1 MASPETQPSLYERLG
16 GIYSIA
22 TVVDDFIDR
31 IMNDPRINTNPAVNE
46 AHHKVPP
53 AGFKY
58 LVTEMVGWASG
69 GPQKY
74 TGRPMRESHEHLN
87 ITPKEWDA
95 FMDDFQQTLDK
106 FGVPAAEQAEL
117 KAIVNS
123 TYGDIV
129 IGKWRHRNWQ
139 IVIGIT
145 ATHSPKELDM
155 SMIGKVDS
163 LWRYPVKSMRG
174 EELEELFAAFPG
186 IYGDRVFAFRSSANH
201 KGFPYLTARD
211 QRRLLQYRPRF
222 RFPDKAA
229 RPINLIDAE
238 SKNANPLSA
247 DLVELVVDVDTPDG
261 KRLAIDDPALID
273 MLRAD
278 IDQKHQVTLMQSQRA
293 MTDCRPVSIFSLQ
306 SARQLAEETETPVDK
321 RRFRANVYVDLA
333 SSKGFAENELV
344 GRSVRIGS
352 KVIITVLER
361 DPRCVVITLDPDT
374 GEQTSAILKKVAQAH
389 EGMAGVYGAVLV
401 EGMLHKGDSVEL
413 LD

>member
-1 MASPETQPSLYERLG
+1 M
-16 GIYSIA
+16 SI
-22 TVVDDFIDR
+22 
-31 IMNDPRINTNPAVNE
+31 
-46 AHHKVPP
+46 
-53 AGFKY
+53 
-58 LVTEMVGWASG
+58 
-69 GPQKY
+69 
-74 TGRPMRESHEHLN
+74 
-87 ITPKEWDA
+87 
-95 FMDDFQQTLDK
+95 
-106 FGVPAAEQAEL
+106 
-117 KAIVNS
+117 
-123 TYGDIV
+123 
-129 IGKWRHRNWQ
+129 
-139 IVIGIT
+139 
-145 ATHSPKELDM
+145 
-155 SMIGKVDS
+155 IGKVDS

-174 EELEELFAAFPG
+174 EELDEAFAGFPG

-201 KGFPYLTARD
+201 TGFPYLTARD

-306 SARQLAEETETPVDK
+306 SAQQLAEETGMPVDK
-321 RRFRANVYVDLA
+321 RRFRANVYVDLTA
-333 SSKGFAENELV
+333 SKGFAENELV
-344 GRSVRIGS
+344 GRSVLIGP
-352 KVIITVLER
+352 KVVVTILER
-361 DPRCVVITLDPDT
+361 DARCVMITLDPDT
-374 GEQTSAILKKVAQAH
+374 GEQASGILKKVAQAH

-401 EGMLHKGDSVEL
+401 EGMLHKGDSVEV